1 MQKLTLSI
9 IALCLAFGAHAQ
21 KKEERNVG
29 SFDYV
34 SLGVAADLVIT
45 QGNSNSLVLEGNPDD
60 LEEIETYVKD
70 GTLKI
75 RRDSDWSWFDTKD
88 DVKIYVTL
96 SNFSGA
102 SVSGS
107 GKITNTNNLKGDDV
121 KFSVSGSGDINLYV
135 DCKSVDA
142 HISGSGEINLHGSTD
157 TMDLSI
163 SGSGDLNSLGMSAN
177 TLDAHISGSGSAKVK
192 IKEEIDAH
200 ISGSG
205 KIRYEGTP
213 SRVREKVSGSGSV
226 RSL

>member
-9 IALCLAFGAHAQ
+9 IALLFVFTAQAQ
-21 KKEERNVG
+21 KKEERKVG

-34 SLGVAADLVIT
+34 SLGVNADLVIM
-45 QGNSNSLVLEGNPDD
+45 QGKSNSLVLEGDADD

-75 RRDSDWSWFDTKD
+75 RKENDWNWFDNMD

-96 SNFSGA
+96 VDFRGA

-107 GKITNTNNLKGDDV
+107 GKITNSNNLKGGDV
-121 KFSVSGSGDINLYV
+121 KFSVSGSGDIDLYV

-142 HISGSGEINLHGSTD
+142 HISGSGEINLAGSTGS
-157 TMDLSI
+157 MELSI
-163 SGSGDLNSLGMSAN
+163 SGSGDMNSIEMTAN
-177 TLDAHISGSGSAKVK
+177 TLEAHISGSGSAKVNV
-192 IKEEIDAH
+192 KEEIDAH

-205 KIRYEGTP
+205 KIRYEGNP
-213 SRVREKVSGSGSV
+213 NKIREKVSGSGSV